1 MSLTVMPI
9 TESFVAEI
17 GDVDLGT
24 PLTDADFST
33 IAAAF
38 ADYAVL
44 VFPAQQLDETGQL
57 AFARRFGPIEPN
69 FLAVNAEQKFRVT
82 PELID
87 ISNLTPEG
95 AIWDADSRMREFYVG
110 NQLWHTDSSFKYV
123 PAKASMLY
131 ARAVAPYGG
140 HTEFADLRAAYDAL
154 PAATRARIAGLIA
167 EHDIA
172 VSRAKTGFSDF
183 TPAERTAL
191 PPVPQVMVRTVPESG
206 RRTLYLASHA
216 GRVRGMPEEAGRALI
231 DELMAHA
238 TRREFVYTHRWRV
251 GDLVLW
257 DNRCTLHR
265 GTPFDDRRHVRDML
279 RATIADRANTCEQ
292 AGIVVAS

>member
-1 MSLTVMPI
+1 MSVTVMPT

-17 GDVDLGT
+17 GDVDLAT
-24 PLTDADFST
+24 PFDDADFSA
-33 IAAAF
+33 IEAAF
-38 ADYAVL
+38 ARYAVL
-44 VFPAQQLDETGQL
+44 VFPAQQLDEAAQL

-87 ISNLTPEG
+87 ISNLTPDGE
-95 AIWDADSRMREFYVG
+95 IWPNDSRMREFYVG

-123 PAKASMLY
+123 PAKASLLY
-131 ARAVAPYGG
+131 ARAVAPLGG

-154 PAATRARIAGLIA
+154 PAATRARIANLVV

-172 VSRAKTGFSDF
+172 VSRALTGFSEF
-183 TPAERTAL
+183 TPAERAAL
-191 PPVPQVMVRTVPESG
+191 LPVPQVLVRTVPESG
-206 RRTLYLASHA
+206 RHTLYLASHA
-216 GRVRGMPEEAGRALI
+216 GRVLGIADAAGRALL
-231 DELMAHA
+231 DELMTHA

-251 GDLVLW
+251 GDLVMW
-257 DNRCTLHR
+257 DNRCTMHR

-279 RATIADRANTCEQ
+279 RATVADRANTCEQ
-292 AGIVVAS
+292 AGIVAAS